1 MSNTILESQP
11 LGFPWACLD
20 PFLFCA
26 WHNDRFPDGNGNL
39 GPLADL
45 EGRDLGQDF
54 AFKDGWNMYHGLTVP
69 GFPSHPHRGFE
80 TVTVVRQ
87 GLMDHADSLGASA
100 RFGQGDAQWLTTG
113 AGIVHSEM
121 FPLVRTKGGN
131 PTELFQIWL
140 NLPADRKMA
149 QPAFKMLWAEDQPRL
164 KGENSELTLVAG
176 SIDGHEAPPPPPDSY
191 ASRPGSDVLIAVL
204 AVAAGGRYHLPA
216 APAGVNRCLYLY
228 HGDWRVNGEAQA
240 GGQRLRVRP
249 TDALDLEAPQG
260 GELLILQGRPLGEP
274 VVSQGPFVLNTRQ
287 QLMQAFEDYRRT
299 GFGDWPWGRNDPVHA
314 AKRGRFARYPDG
326 REEEPGS

>member
-1 MSNTILESQP
+1 
-11 LGFPWACLD
+11 
-20 PFLFCA
+20 
-26 WHNDRFPDGNGNL
+26 
-39 GPLADL
+39 L

-54 AFKDGWNMYHGLTVP
+54 AFKDGWNMYHGSTVP

-80 TVTVVRQ
+80 TITVVRE
-87 GLMDHADSLGASA
+87 GLMDHADSLGAAA

-121 FPLVRTKGGN
+121 FPLVREKGGN

-149 QPAFKMLWAEDQPRL
+149 QPAFKMLWAGEQPRL

-176 SIDGHEAPPPPPDSY
+176 RLDGHEAPAPPPDSY
-191 ASRPGSDVLIAVL
+191 ASRPGSDVLVAVL
-204 AVAAGGRYHLPA
+204 VVGAGGRFRLA
-216 APAGVNRCLYLY
+216 AGPAGVNRCLYLY
-228 HGDWRVNGEAQA
+228 HGDWRVNGVAQA
-240 GGQRLRVRP
+240 GGQRLQVRS
-249 TDALDLEAPQG
+249 TDALDLESPLG
-260 GELLILQGRPLGEP
+260 GELLVLQGRPLNEP
-274 VVSQGPFVLNTRQ
+274 VVNQGPFVLNTRQ

-314 AKRGRFARYPDG
+314 AGRGRFARYPDG
-326 REEEPGS
+326 REEEPAA